1 MIFEQPLGPP
11 GGPEPARPAGGASPA
26 SAPRRSRRDPSEK
39 PLSILVADD
48 EHLVAI
54 ELAFS
59 LGALGHS
66 VVGPVA
72 DGRAA
77 VEAARR
83 HLPDMALLDIR
94 MPGLDG
100 LSAAREMGGALDI
113 PCVIISAYS
122 EAEYIRAAGSFGAV
136 GYLVKPI
143 QDDQLR
149 VCIDLAWRR
158 FCVHTVGRME
168 VRSLRK
174 RLEDRKLIEQAKWRL
189 VQAGGFTERQ
199 AHALLTSYAR
209 DTRQPVARVALAVVR
224 KGLDIP
230 G

>member
-1 MIFEQPLGPP
+1 MISEQPLGPP
-11 GGPEPARPAGGASPA
+11 RGVEPARPANGAPEA
-26 SAPRRSRRDPSEK
+26 PAPRRSRRDLPEK

-48 EHLVAI
+48 EHLVAT

-77 VEAARR
+77 VDAARR

-94 MPGLDG
+94 MPRLDG
-100 LSAAREMGGALDI
+100 LSAAREIGAALDI

-122 EAEYIRAAGSFGAV
+122 EAEYVRAAGSIGAV

-149 VCIDLAWRR
+149 VCIDLAWRH
-158 FCVHTVGRME
+158 FCEHTVGRME

-174 RLEDRKLIEQAKWRL
+174 RLEDRKLIEQAKWML
-189 VQAGGFTERQ
+189 VSRGPVSEPEAMRALQKMARDSRRPLVEIARQLLDAGGP
-199 AHALLTSYAR
+199 
-209 DTRQPVARVALAVVR
+209 TR
-224 KGLDIP
+224 
-230 G
+230 